1 MSTMQITMRHA
12 ARSEDGLRT
21 LYVGQT
27 YVVGRDF
34 GLRLVQM
41 GWAVPVEDL
50 TGTAPYTSGGAAKVQ
65 PLGPSHYGLDLG
77 TAGVYPLPSGPVLP
91 KPTPRA
97 GIALPPY
104 ARAMWWPLDEG
115 TGGVV
120 QDSVHGMSAE
130 LIGATANAW
139 DTPGVLTLAA
149 DTAVRLQ
156 NAAPVLD
163 IMRLDNLTGT
173 LIVGI
178 EVGGGIPASSP
189 VAYAWGYGDAS
200 VSSGAIGGIV
210 NASQLAL
217 FGYRAVSGSLT
228 TLSGLMGNIKTL
240 GRHMFHWVIH
250 RNLFEGR
257 LYIEGYIDGWQS
269 RGSRVAALE
278 GAESPVGDNSRG
290 LRIGARPTGLSGTT
304 NYLGA
309 NGAAPQIANF
319 HAIRLEGDYRH
330 RIPGWI
336 NNICATIPYG
346 AVPEVLNHG

>member
-1 MSTMQITMRHA
+1 MAVRLLASIERDGEPIPAGRVVRLDA
-12 ARSEDGLRT
+12 ATERGLIAAGLAVVAERPADWPDPAGTPDASLSRVEAGRVRS
-21 LYVGQT
+21 
-27 YVVGRDF
+27 
-34 GLRLVQM
+34 
-41 GWAVPVEDL
+41 P
-50 TGTAPYTSGGAAKVQ
+50 GGAPA
-65 PLGPSHYGLDLG
+65 
-77 TAGVYPLPSGPVLP
+77 T
-91 KPTPRA
+91 
-97 GIALPPY
+97 IALSRDLN
-104 ARAMWWPLDEG
+104 AVWWPLNEG
-115 TGGVV
+115 AGTTV
-120 QDSVHGMSAE
+120 QDRVHGLQAE
-130 LIGATANAW
+130 VIGTTANAW
-139 DTPGVLTLAA
+139 SNADVLTLAA

-156 NAAPVLD
+156 NAAQVFD
-163 IMRLDNLTGT
+163 IMRLDTLTGS

-290 LRIGARPTGLSGTT
+290 LRIGARPTGPSGTT

-336 NNICATIPYG
+336 DNICATIPYG